1 MKNSWAHLDSQGQ
14 NLPPG
19 LDFPSFQVF
28 RAIRFYGAHF
38 SSVST
43 QRVTIYVSPLSQK
56 CRILELMSCL
66 LAGPEQ
72 QHRSEQEPSGRTGLE
87 SSGGSA
93 QGPRRSLQRERQRIR
108 WWAGIT
114 DSMDMSLSKFRE
126 LVMDREA

>member
-14 NLPPG
+14 SLPPG

-93 QGPRRSLQRERQRIR
+93 QGPRRSLISGLVEEFIFP
-108 WWAGIT
+108 G
-114 DSMDMSLSKFRE
+114 FRA
-126 LVMDREA
+126 LDHKIQQAVIQL